1 MLYNVKEFEV
11 QVQNLEFDCICFGR
25 GQKSLVMIQGL
36 NTNGIKGAG
45 LSLALMYRIFAKEY
59 TIYLFDRRKNVSK
72 GFTIEE
78 MASDIALVM
87 DTLKIKNADVL
98 GVSQG
103 GMIAQYLALHRADLV
118 RKLVLAL
125 TASRNNEVM
134 VQTVTNWIKMTKEK
148 NFKNLVNDMT
158 EKMYTDAYIRKYRL
172 FLPLLTIF
180 QTPKDVER
188 FMILAEACLT
198 CNTYEHLNKIQC
210 PVLVIGAA
218 KDKVVTGEASI
229 EIAKQLGCEYYLYE
243 DLGHAAYEE
252 ANDFNQRVLD
262 FLIHS

>member
-11 QVQNLEFDCICFGR
+11 QVQNLEFDCISFGR

-45 LSLALMYRIFAKEY
+45 ISLAFMYRIFAKEY
-59 TIYLFDRRKNVSK
+59 TVYLFDRRKNVSK
-72 GFTIEE
+72 GFTVEE

-103 GMIAQYLALHRADLV
+103 GMIAQYLAMNRADLV

-172 FLPLLTIF
+172 FLPLLTIL

-188 FMILAEACLT
+188 FLILAEACLT
-198 CNTYEHLNKIQC
+198 CNTYERLNKILC

-218 KDKVVTGEASI
+218 RDKVVTGEASI
-229 EIAKQLGCEYYLYE
+229 EMAKQLQCKYYLYE

>member
-1 MLYNVKEFEV
+1 MYNVKEFKV
-11 QVQNLEFDCICFGR
+11 QVQNLEFDCISFGR

-45 LSLALMYRIFAKEY
+45 ISLAFMYRIFAKEY
-59 TIYLFDRRKNVSK
+59 TVYLFDRRKNLSK
-72 GFTIEE
+72 GFTVEE

-103 GMIAQYLALHRADLV
+103 GMIAQYLAMNRADLV

-172 FLPLLTIF
+172 FLPLLTIL

-188 FMILAEACLT
+188 FLILAEACLT
-198 CNTYEHLNKIQC
+198 CNTYERLNKILC

-218 KDKVVTGEASI
+218 RDKVVTGEASI
-229 EIAKQLGCEYYLYE
+229 EMAKQLQCKYYLYE